1 MLGRVKMEKE
11 FVWEGRD
18 GVRVCL
24 GRERRSKSMFGRV
37 KMEKDNVWEGREGV
51 RICLVE

>member
-1 MLGRVKMEKE
+1 M
-11 FVWEGRD
+11 F
-18 GVRVCL
+18 